1 MFVLMDD
8 VGAFIWRFGK
18 RLLASHGESEHP
30 SAGHADDRGDTDRR
44 EPPPPPS
51 IVHSPAAE

>member
-18 RLLASHGESEHP
+18 PLLASHGESEHP
-30 SAGHADDRGDTDRR
+30 SADHGADHKDADRKD
-44 EPPPPPS
+44 PPPPPS